1 MTTHYQLTEHD
12 AFALQKDFIRQSRS
26 HRARRLLFTIV
37 LELVAVGYGILVL
50 ALLFPES
57 IVLYPLV
64 GGGLIGLVLFPFI
77 KNMYATIAMR
87 QIRYILKGD
96 TKWPRKITLQLDEHG
111 IEVHSIHNTVTKR
124 VHVAWESIQTISE
137 DETNRFLYYEAT
149 EAIIIPKRNH
159 GISDVDQTE
168 IERRLR
174 DHLTV

>member
-37 LELVAVGYGILVL
+37 LELVAIGYGILVL

-87 QIRYILKGD
+87 QIRLHLKEE
-96 TKWPRKITLQLDEHG
+96 I
-111 IEVHSIHNTVTKR
+111 
-124 VHVAWESIQTISE
+124 
-137 DETNRFLYYEAT
+137 
-149 EAIIIPKRNH
+149 RN
-159 GISDVDQTE
+159 GLEKSPCN
-168 IERRLR
+168 
-174 DHLTV
+174 